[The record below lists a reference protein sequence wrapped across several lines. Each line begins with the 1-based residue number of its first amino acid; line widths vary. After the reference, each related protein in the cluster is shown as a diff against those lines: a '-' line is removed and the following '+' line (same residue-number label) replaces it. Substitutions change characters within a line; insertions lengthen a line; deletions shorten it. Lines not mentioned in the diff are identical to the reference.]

1 MRSGRFS
8 RFGLA
13 TESVRQLE
21 TRPASPRRPRN
32 QLNPKPFLGG
42 SRIVMNGISFA
53 RVKQATHSDA
63 VTPRTA
69 PPMHQAVSTPVT
81 APVTAKQ
88 RRARRKKQIIYGSI
102 ALVVLWIAAWVLW
115 SKREKP
121 IPVTTETAIRKTIV
135 QTVSA
140 TGKIQPEVEVKI
152 SPEVAGEI
160 IELPVDDGL
169 RVKKGDL
176 LVKIKPDSYKAL
188 LEQQEAAISAAKA
201 TNLQQKATMMKTEHD
216 LKRAEDLFNKKL
228 ISEQEYNGGQAAYDV
243 AKNTYESSLHEIE
256 RAEASSSQAR
266 DQLSKTTI
274 YSPLDGTVTV
284 LNSKL
289 GERLVATGQFAGTEV
304 MRVADRTHMQAIVDV
319 NENDV
324 VNVKLGDIANVKIDA
339 YGDHKFKGTVAQIGN
354 TGKTTGSG
362 TQEEVTN
369 FEVKINLEREDVLLR
384 PGLSC
389 TADIET
395 NIVKDTVAVPMQAV
409 TIRTGDSNLSP
420 EEIEKKRLKSAARDK
435 GDNNADYVNERQE
448 KAAQKEEREKLMKVV
463 FLKKGGKAQSVKVTT
478 GISDDTYME
487 IKSGLQPGEEVISG
501 SYSAISRKLKD
512 GAKVA
517 YDKEATK

>member
-1 MRSGRFS
+1 
-8 RFGLA
+8 
-13 TESVRQLE
+13 
-21 TRPASPRRPRN
+21 
-32 QLNPKPFLGG
+32 
-42 SRIVMNGISFA
+42 
-53 RVKQATHSDA
+53 
-63 VTPRTA
+63 
-69 PPMHQAVSTPVT
+69 MHQALATPET
-81 APVTAKQ
+81 APKVERK
-88 RRARRKKQIIYGSI
+88 RRSTRRRRIIIGVVGF
-102 ALVVLWIAAWVLW
+102 LVLWLIVSIVL

-121 IPVTTETAIRKTIV
+121 IPITTEKAVRKTIL

-140 TGKIQPEVEVKI
+140 TGKVQPETEVKI

-160 IELPVDDGL
+160 IELPVADGMG
-169 RVKKGDL
+169 VKKGDL
-176 LVKIKPDSYKAL
+176 LVKINPDSYKAL
-188 LEQQEAAISAAKA
+188 LEQQEAAISSAKA
-201 TNLQQKATMMKTEHD
+201 TNLQQKATMLKTEQD
-216 LKRAEDLFNKKL
+216 IKRAEDMYAKKT
-228 ISEQEYNGGQAAYDV
+228 ISVQEYNAAQAAYDV

-256 RAEASSSQAR
+256 RAQAGSSQAR
-266 DQLSKTTI
+266 DQLSKTTV
-274 YSPLDGTVTV
+274 YSPVNGTVTI

-289 GERLVATGQFAGTEV
+289 GERIVATGQFAGTEV
-304 MRVADRTHMQAIVDV
+304 MRVADLSHMQAVIDV

-324 VNVKLGDIANVKIDA
+324 PNVKVGDKANVKIDA
-339 YGDHKFKGTVAQIGN
+339 YGDRKFKGTVAQIGN
-354 TGKTTGSG
+354 TGKTTGAGS
-362 TQEEVTN
+362 QEEVTN

-395 NIVKDTVAVPMQAV
+395 NMVKDAVAVPMQAV

-420 EEIEKKRLKSAARDK
+420 EDIEKKKLKTAARDK

-448 KAAQKEEREKLMKVV
+448 KAMQREEREKLAKVV

-487 IKSGLQPGEEVISG
+487 IKTGVQPGDEVISG

-517 YDKEATK
+517 YDKESTK

>member
-1 MRSGRFS
+1 
-8 RFGLA
+8 
-13 TESVRQLE
+13 
-21 TRPASPRRPRN
+21 
-32 QLNPKPFLGG
+32 
-42 SRIVMNGISFA
+42 
-53 RVKQATHSDA
+53 
-63 VTPRTA
+63 
-69 PPMHQAVSTPVT
+69 MHQAVAAPET
-81 APVTAKQ
+81 APKVARK
-88 RRARRKKQIIYGSI
+88 RRSTRKRQIIIGVVG
-102 ALVVLWIAAWVLW
+102 LLVLWLIVSILL

-121 IPVTTETAIRKTIV
+121 IPVTTDKAVRKTIL

-140 TGKIQPEVEVKI
+140 TGKVQPETEVKI

-160 IELPVDDGL
+160 IELPVADGMGI
-169 RVKKGDL
+169 KKGDL

-201 TNLQQKATMMKTEHD
+201 TNLQQKATMLKTEQD
-216 LKRAEDLFNKKL
+216 LKRAEDMYAKKT
-228 ISEQEYNGGQAAYDV
+228 ISIQEYNNAQAASDV

-256 RAEASSSQAR
+256 RAQAGSSQAR
-266 DQLSKTTI
+266 DQLSKTTV
-274 YSPLDGTVTV
+274 YSPINGTVTI

-289 GERLVATGQFAGTEV
+289 GERIVATGQFAGTEV
-304 MRVADRTHMQAIVDV
+304 MRVADLSRMQAVIDV

-324 VNVKLGDIANVKIDA
+324 PNVKIGDKANVKIDA
-339 YGDHKFKGTVAQIGN
+339 YGDRKFKGTVAQIGN

-395 NIVKDTVAVPMQAV
+395 NMVKDAVAVPMQAV
-409 TIRTGDSNLSP
+409 SIRTGDSNLSP
-420 EEIEKKRLKSAARDK
+420 EEIEKKKLKSAARDK

-448 KAAQKEEREKLMKVV
+448 KAAQREEREKLAKVV

-487 IKSGLQPGEEVISG
+487 IKTGVQPGDEVISG

-512 GAKVA
+512 GAKVT